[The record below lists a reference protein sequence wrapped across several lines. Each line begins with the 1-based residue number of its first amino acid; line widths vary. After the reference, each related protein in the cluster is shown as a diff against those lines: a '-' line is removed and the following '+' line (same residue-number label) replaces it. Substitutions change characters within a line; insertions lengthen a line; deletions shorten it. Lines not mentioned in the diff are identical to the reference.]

1 MYVRMYVC
9 AVCTYVCLSCTYTYV
24 LLNRHEVMG
33 ALEELK
39 TITTHDDNL
48 EKQYKE
54 SMYVRMCGGV

>member
-1 MYVRMYVC
+1 
-9 AVCTYVCLSCTYTYV
+9 
-24 LLNRHEVMG
+24 MG

-54 SMYVRMCGGV
+54 STYVCVCGGV

>member
-1 MYVRMYVC
+1 MYVC
-9 AVCTYVCLSCTYTYV
+9 TYICAVCMSVLCML

-54 SMYVRMCGGV
+54 SMCVCMYGGV